1 MSMKRQEITGL
12 LLIGLG
18 ILVLLSLVS
27 YNTLEE
33 PTISKNVVIG
43 NWMGIL
49 GVFIAHYLIKFTIGA
64 AAFVAPVLLMLWGWW
79 IFARRNFKVLLRFTV
94 YVILLALLAAVV
106 LALPA
111 VKDRI
116 ISSMG
121 FRYSGLVGGIIA
133 KTLVDFL
140 GFYGTI
146 VFLGVLA
153 LVAIRGYFSWSF
165 YGPFDY
171 LLNLHKRTARKR
183 PADIAAEKAAKKA
196 QKEKA
201 KRAKKVKLPK
211 MTKKPVPA
219 KETKPEITIAQED
232 LDRPLEPPKPQ
243 PALKKALLDKE
254 EAPDFT
260 VDKAVGDKDI
270 EHVDSLQEKA
280 ARRDYALP
288 LLDYLDY
295 PEEADHEVSKEE
307 MMDNAKLL
315 EESLETFGVKG
326 HVVHVSPGPVIT
338 RYEIEPASGVRVSR
352 IAGLADDLARVL
364 KAKRIRIVAPIPG
377 KSVVGVE
384 IPNRHPAIVYL
395 RSIVGSRLFA
405 ESQSKL
411 TIALG
416 KTTSGDVSVL
426 DLAKMPHLL
435 IAGATGSGK
444 SVCINTIITSI
455 LYRAKPHEVKFV
467 LIDPKKLE
475 LSAYRA
481 LEKYHLIT
489 SEDLDEYVITRADNA
504 IVALRSVEVEMER
517 RYDILAGATVRNI
530 AEYNNKVEQG
540 QLDQEYLPY
549 IVIVID
555 ELADLMMTSAKE
567 VEEPITRL
575 AQMSRAVGIHLIIA
589 TQRPSVDVITGVI
602 KANFP
607 ARIAFQVAS
616 KIDSRT
622 ILDINGAEKL
632 LGRGD
637 MLITTSQTPET
648 TRLHSAYISLDELE
662 KVLGHIR
669 KQPKP
674 GELELPSV
682 KEPGSDN
689 FGGAVNGERDALFYE
704 ALRLVVTHQQGS
716 ISLLQRRL
724 RIGYSRAARL
734 IDELEAAGIVGP
746 FTGSKAREVL
756 VDETYLE
763 DIDNSQ
769 FD

>member
-1 MSMKRQEITGL
+1 MKRREIIGL
-12 LLIGLG
+12 LLMGLG
-18 ILVLLSLVS
+18 LLVLLSLVS
-27 YNTLEE
+27 YNSLEE
-33 PTISKNVVIG
+33 PTISKNVVIH

-64 AAFVAPVLLMLWGWW
+64 AAFVLPVLLILWGWW
-79 IFARRNFKVLLRFTV
+79 LFARRDLRVLLRFTI
-94 YVILLALLAAVV
+94 YVCLLALLASVA

-111 VKDRI
+111 VKERV
-116 ISSMG
+116 ISAVG
-121 FRYSGLVGGIIA
+121 FRYSGLVGGMLA
-133 KTLVDFL
+133 RTFVDFL
-140 GFYGTI
+140 GFYGT
-146 VFLGVLA
+146 LVL
-153 LVAIRGYFSWSF
+153 LVVLTLVLIRGYFSWSF
-165 YGPFDY
+165 YGPLES
-171 LLNLHKRTARKR
+171 LLNRRRYRKKSEKSKAK
-183 PADIAAEKAAKKA
+183 PAPKPREL
-196 QKEKA
+196 
-201 KRAKKVKLPK
+201 KRAKKSKDKTVPTEPEKVPTPK
-211 MTKKPVPA
+211 PT
-219 KETKPEITIAQED
+219 ITISRED
-232 LDRPLEPPKPQ
+232 LDRPVEPPKPLPKSPLQ
-243 PALKKALLDKE
+243 ESAPT
-254 EAPDFT
+254 PDFS
-260 VDKAVGDKDI
+260 VDQALSDDDI
-270 EHVDSLQEKA
+270 EKVDQRAEKV
-280 ARRDYALP
+280 ARRDYQLP
-288 LLDYLDY
+288 GLDLLDYPRDSGKK
-295 PEEADHEVSKEE
+295 VSEKE
-307 MMDNAKLL
+307 MIDNARLL
-315 EESLETFGVKG
+315 EESLATFGVKG

-352 IAGLADDLARVL
+352 IASLADDLARVL

-395 RSIVGSRLFA
+395 RSIVGSKLFA
-405 ESQSKL
+405 ESTSKL

-416 KTTSGDVSVL
+416 KTTSGEVCVL
-426 DLAKMPHLL
+426 DLAMMPHLL

-444 SVCINTIITSI
+444 SVCINTIISSI

-475 LSAYRA
+475 LSVYKA

-504 IVALRSVEVEMER
+504 IVALRAAEAEMER
-517 RYDILAGATVRNI
+517 RYDILAGATVRNVS
-530 AEYNNKVEQG
+530 EYNAKVKKG
-540 QLDQEYLPY
+540 LLDQEHLPY
-549 IVIVID
+549 IVVVID

-575 AQMSRAVGIHLIIA
+575 AQMARAVGIHLIIA

-637 MLITTSQTPET
+637 MLIITPQNPEP
-648 TRLHSAYISLDELE
+648 TRLHGAYISLEELE
-662 KVLGHIR
+662 KILKHIQ
-669 KQPKP
+669 KQPKS

-682 KEPGSDN
+682 QEQVGDEPG
-689 FGGAVNGERDALFYE
+689 AAQNGERDALFYE

-746 FTGSKAREVL
+746 FTGSKARDVL
-756 VDETYLE
+756 VDESYLE
-763 DIDNSQ
+763 DIDTSD

>member
-1 MSMKRQEITGL
+1 MNLKRQEITGL

-18 ILVLLSLVS
+18 VLMLLSLIS
-27 YNTLEE
+27 FNSLEE
-33 PTISKNVVIG
+33 PTISKNVVIS

-49 GVFIAHYLIKFTIGA
+49 GVFISHYLIKYTIGA
-64 AAFVAPVLLMLWGWW
+64 AAFVIPVLLVLWGWW
-79 IFARRNFKVLLRFTV
+79 IFARRNFRVLVRFSIYV
-94 YVILLALLAAVV
+94 VILAFLVAIA

-111 VKDRI
+111 VKEKI
-116 ISSMG
+116 IGPMG
-121 FRYSGLVGGIIA
+121 FRYSGYLGGIVA
-133 KTLVDFL
+133 KTFVDFL
-140 GFYGTI
+140 GFYGT
-146 VFLGVLA
+146 VVLLGFLA
-153 LVAIRGYFSWSF
+153 LIAIRGYFSWSF
-165 YGPFDY
+165 YGPFDK
-171 LLNLHKRTARKR
+171 LLHFKL
-183 PADIAAEKAAKKA
+183 
-196 QKEKA
+196 
-201 KRAKKVKLPK
+201 KRAKKDK
-211 MTKKPVPA
+211 TG
-219 KETKPEITIAQED
+219 KPEIKPEKPLKLKKSKPEKIRESVVAQEPPKSEITISQED
-232 LDRPLEPPKPQ
+232 MIRPMEPPKPMGARKVKATVSVDD
-243 PALKKALLDKE
+243 PA
-254 EAPDFT
+254 FT
-260 VDKAVGDKDI
+260 VDKAISEDDI
-270 EHVDSLQEKA
+270 EHVDTLQENVP
-280 ARRDYALP
+280 RREYELP
-288 LLDYLDY
+288 SLDYLDL
-295 PEEADHEVSKEE
+295 PEVSSQQVSKEE
-307 MMDNAKLL
+307 MIENAQLL
-315 EESLETFGVKG
+315 ENALETFGVKG

-352 IAGLADDLARVL
+352 IAGLADDLARIL
-364 KAKRIRIVAPIPG
+364 QAKRIRIVAPIPG

-384 IPNRHPAIVYL
+384 IPNRHPLIVYL
-395 RSIVGSRLFA
+395 KSIVGSRLFA
-405 ESQSKL
+405 DSDSKL

-444 SVCINTIITSI
+444 SVCINTIIASI
-455 LYRAKPHEVKFV
+455 LYRAKPNEVKFV

-504 IVALRSVEVEMER
+504 IVALRSAEAEMER
-517 RYDILAGATVRNI
+517 RYDLLAAATVRNI
-530 AEYNNKVEQG
+530 AEYNNKVTKGLLEQ
-540 QLDQEYLPY
+540 DYLPY
-549 IVIVID
+549 IVVVID

-616 KIDSRT
+616 KVDSRT

-637 MLITTSQTPET
+637 MLITTPQNPEAI
-648 TRLHSAYISLDELE
+648 RLHGAFISLEELE
-662 KVLGHIR
+662 KILAHIQR
-669 KQPKP
+669 QPKP
-674 GELELPSV
+674 GEMELPSV
-682 KEPGSDN
+682 QEASSDD
-689 FGGAVNGERDALFYE
+689 FAGILNGERDALFYE

-734 IDELEAAGIVGP
+734 IDELEAAGIVGS
-746 FTGSKAREVL
+746 FTGSKARDVL
-756 VDETYLE
+756 VDESYLE
-763 DIDNSQ
+763 DMDTEQ